1 MLDILTVRENFPWR
15 EIHYLESV
23 DTTMRV
29 ATELAAGGCAA
40 GTTVVADE
48 QTAGIGRHGHEWHSA
63 QDVGLYTS
71 VVLRPTLTPELLP
84 ALTLAVGLATAEA
97 IARAADLAC
106 DLRWPNDILLDEKK
120 AAGILLQFADGAVIA
135 GIGINVNQASFPPG
149 FDTLPTS
156 LRIASGR
163 LQSRESLLC
172 HLLQAVDSFCKM
184 LVEGGRELT
193 LRQFEKRS
201 SYVRGKRVIV
211 RLGES
216 LLTGT
221 TAGLTEAGFL
231 MLRKDDGTMETIL
244 AGGVRAAGTGRR

>member
-1 MLDILTVRENFPWR
+1 MLNVLTVRDCFPGR

-29 ATELAAGGCAA
+29 ATELAGGGCAA

-48 QTAGIGRHGHEWHSA
+48 QTAGVGRHGHHWHSE
-63 QDVGLYTS
+63 QGMGLYTS
-71 VVLRPTLTPELLP
+71 VVLRPTLTPDLLP
-84 ALTLAVGLATAEA
+84 TLTLAIGLATAEA

-135 GIGINVNQASFPPG
+135 GIGINVNQESFPPG
-149 FDTLPTS
+149 FDTQPTS

-163 LQSRESLLC
+163 RQSREALLC

-184 LVEGGRELT
+184 LIDGGRDPILQ
-193 LRQFEKRS
+193 QFERRS

-216 LLTGT
+216 VLTGM
-221 TAGLTEAGFL
+221 TAGLTESGFL
-231 MLRKDDGTMETIL
+231 MLRKDDGIIEIVL